1 MTMHEAKFWRTEGD
15 RVRCQLCPHSCLI
28 ASTRRGIC
36 GVRENRD
43 AVLYSM
49 NYGKV
54 SSANVDP
61 IEKKPLFHFY
71 PGEEVFS
78 IGSIGCTF
86 RCRHCQ
92 NYSISMASLEEMRLR
107 ELAPEAVS
115 ETALAQGCRGVAFT
129 YNEPTIWHEFAYDAM
144 TIAKDKDLFTVYVT
158 NGFIQEDPLREL
170 AGVLDAMNIDV
181 KGFTDRFYKQVCKA
195 LLEPVLGAVTLAYE
209 LGIHVELTYLVIPGE
224 NDDRDEISNFSDWVV
239 ALDPRIPVHFTRFH
253 PDYQMADKPATP
265 IATME
270 MARAVGKEAGLHFAY
285 LGNVM
290 VPGSKDSYCPN
301 CNTLLV
307 ERRGFTIARMEA
319 RDGHCPICGQDLY
332 MVQRRGEVGQ
342 SGRGGRA

>member
-1 MTMHEAKFWRTEGD
+1 
-15 RVRCQLCPHSCLI
+15 
-28 ASTRRGIC
+28 
-36 GVRENRD
+36 
-43 AVLYSM
+43 M

-92 NYSISMASLEEMRLR
+92 NYSISMASLEELRLR
-107 ELAPEAVS
+107 ELEPEAVS
-115 ETALAQGCRGVAFT
+115 ETALAQSCRGVAFT

-181 KGFTDRFYKQVCKA
+181 KGFTERFYKQVCRA
-195 LLEPVLGAVTLAYE
+195 PLEPVLGTVSLAHE
-209 LGIHVELTYLVIPGE
+209 LGIHIELTYLVIPGE
-224 NDDRDEISNFSDWVV
+224 NDGREEITRFSEWVA
-239 ALDPRIPVHFTRFH
+239 ALDPRIPVHYTRFH
-253 PDYQMADKPATP
+253 PDYQMTDKPATP
-265 IATME
+265 LATME
-270 MARAVGKEAGLHFAY
+270 MARAVGREAGLQFTY

-290 VPGSKDSYCPN
+290 ISGGEDTHCPN
-301 CNTLLV
+301 CNAFLV
-307 ERRGFTIARMEA
+307 ERRGFTLSRLEA

-332 MVQRRGEVGQ
+332 MIQRRGGVEQ
-342 SGRGGRA
+342 SERKRRVL